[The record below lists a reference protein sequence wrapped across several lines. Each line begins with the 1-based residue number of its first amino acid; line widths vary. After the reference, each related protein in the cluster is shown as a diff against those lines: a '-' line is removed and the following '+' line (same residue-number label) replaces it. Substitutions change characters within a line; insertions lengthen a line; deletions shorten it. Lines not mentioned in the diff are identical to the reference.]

1 MAKKTCR
8 TPGSGVI
15 KKIDSEK
22 NVASIKLNNFF
33 MLKS

>member
-1 MAKKTCR
+1 MLMWIVKAWLKKTCR
-8 TPGSGVI
+8 T
-15 KKIDSEK
+15 DSEK